1 MSSLRIVLLLLAA
14 MPLSAAAQRP
24 APRPVAP
31 RTPQAAPAPRP
42 APHPQEPRIWHWD
55 HDVMADFDLN
65 FDLNFEIDHDPM
77 LFEFRSGTMTPIA
90 PLAPLAP
97 MEPLTPLAPMAPV
110 IAFSRDAWEAW
121 TPNGMSMLPTL
132 GRQSGPDDSLYR
144 RARETLNRGE
154 YRQAAELL
162 GSLAQKHPNSR
173 HVSSALYWQAF
184 ALYRAGTDAELRR
197 ALEVLDEQQKR
208 FSNRKDDDDVNAL
221 VTRVVAT
228 LASRGDS
235 RAVTRVRE
243 RAAQGG
249 PSCDQ
254 EDLSVRAEALGALV
268 QSDPSSATTLLQ
280 RVLARRDECSAPLRR
295 RAVYLI
301 GRDGIGGGVSELTE
315 VAKNDPDVSV
325 RRDAIARLAQLPGGN
340 PVPLLEQLLASTDE
354 SGQRAIVQSLRNI
367 DGTEPN
373 RVLRRL
379 IEREDLAT
387 AVRVDA
393 IRSLG
398 RCCGQAQVQAARQ
411 AARQGGVTVAGRGSV
426 VAINTNRSGSTL
438 TDADV
443 SFLRTVYDRSSER
456 EIKTAI
462 LEAVAG
468 SSSSSA
474 DQWIMGIVRNGNEDI
489 RYRRSAL
496 SRLRRS
502 DIPVEELGKLY
513 DSLDERD
520 LRSTM
525 VSILGSREEPAAT
538 DKLIEIAKTG
548 TDPSIRRMAINV
560 LAKKNDPR
568 TTRLLLELVER

>member
-1 MSSLRIVLLLLAA
+1 MSSIRITVLLLSL
-14 MPLSAAAQRP
+14 MPLGLIAQRP
-24 APRPVAP
+24 APRPAAP
-31 RTPQAAPAPRP
+31 RAPAATPAPWPIP
-42 APHPQEPRIWHWD
+42 APHAPEAWKVPVIWD
-55 HDVMADFDLN
+55 HDYDISVDFDLEFKLN
-65 FDLNFEIDHDPM
+65 HDLALLEFHRDELMSMVPLPPM
-77 LFEFRSGTMTPIA
+77 T

-97 MEPLTPLAPMAPV
+97 MMPLTKE
-110 IAFSRDAWEAW
+110 AWETW
-121 TPNGMSMLPTL
+121 TPRSMGSIPML
-132 GRQSGPDDSLYR
+132 GKQSGPDDSLYR

-162 GSLAQKHPNSR
+162 RSLTQRYPNSR
-173 HVSSALYWQAF
+173 HASSALYWQAF

-197 ALEVLDEQQKR
+197 ALEILEEQQKR
-208 FSNRKDDDDVNAL
+208 FTTRKDDDDVTAL
-221 VTRVVAT
+221 VTRLVAT
-228 LASRGDS
+228 LAARGDS
-235 RAVTRVRE
+235 RAATRVRE

-249 PSCDQ
+249 PACDQ
-254 EDLSVRAEALGALV
+254 EDLSVRAEALAALV

-301 GRDGIGGGVSELTE
+301 GRDGVGGGVSQLTE

-340 PVPLLEQLLASTDE
+340 PVPLLEQLLTSTDE
-354 SGQRAIVQSLRNI
+354 AGQRAIVQSLRNI
-367 DGTEPN
+367 EGTETN
-373 RVLRRL
+373 RALRRV

-387 AVRVDA
+387 AVRVEA

-398 RCCGQAQVQAARQ
+398 RCCGQAQIQAARQ
-411 AARQGGVTVAGRGSV
+411 AGVAVAGRGTAVTVS
-426 VAINTNRSGSTL
+426 TNRSGSTL

-443 SFLRTVYDRSSER
+443 TFLRTVYDRSSAR

-462 LEAVAG
+462 LESVAG
-468 SSSSSA
+468 SSSGAA
-474 DQWIMGIVRNGNEDI
+474 DQWVMGIVRNSNEDI

-496 SRLRRS
+496 LRLRRS
-502 DIPVEELGKLY
+502 DVPVEELGKLY
-513 DSLDERD
+513 DSLDERE

-525 VSILGSREEPAAT
+525 VSILGAREEPAAT
-538 DKLIEIAKTG
+538 DKLIEIAKSG
-548 TDPSIRRMAINV
+548 TDPSIRRAAINV

>member
-1 MSSLRIVLLLLAA
+1 MSSIYTTALLVGLL
-14 MPLSAAAQRP
+14 PFGLAAQRP
-24 APRPVAP
+24 APRPAP
-31 RTPQAAPAPRP
+31 SRAPAAAPAPRP
-42 APHPQEPRIWHWD
+42 FPAPAAPEWSHWEIVPHAPWNID
-55 HDVMADFDLN
+55 HDVVVDLDLN
-65 FDLNFEIDHDPM
+65 IRAMAFDFSLDGVPVAPM
-77 LFEFRSGTMTPIA
+77 A
-90 PLAPLAP
+90 PLAPLP
-97 MEPLTPLAPMAPV
+97 PSP
-110 IAFSRDAWEAW
+110 AFSKDAWASW
-121 TPNGMSMLPTL
+121 APHGLNALPGL
-132 GRQSGPDDSLYR
+132 NKQSGPDDSLYR

-154 YRQAAELL
+154 YRQAAEQLR
-162 GSLAQKHPNSR
+162 SLAQRYPNSR

-184 ALYRAGTDAELRR
+184 ALYRAGSDAELRQ
-197 ALEVLDEQQKR
+197 AIEVLDEQQKR
-208 FSNRKDDDDVNAL
+208 FTNRREDDDVNAL
-221 VTRVVAT
+221 MTRVVAT
-228 LASRGDS
+228 LATRGDS
-235 RAVTRVRE
+235 RAATRVRE

-268 QSDPSSATTLLQ
+268 QSDPSAATTLLQ

-301 GRDGIGGGVSELTE
+301 GRDGIGGGVPELTE
-315 VAKNDPDVSV
+315 IAKNDPDLSV

-340 PVPLLEQLLASTDE
+340 PLPLLEQLLMSTDE

-367 DGTEPN
+367 EGTETN
-373 RVLRRL
+373 RALRRV

-387 AVRVDA
+387 SVRVEA

-398 RCCGQAQVQAARQ
+398 RCCGQVQVQPARQ
-411 AARQGGVTVAGRGSV
+411 SGVTVAGRTV
-426 VAINTNRSGSTL
+426 VTVGHGRSGSTL

-443 SFLRTVYDRSSER
+443 SFLRTVYDRSGDR
-456 EIKTAI
+456 EIKTAA

-468 SSSSSA
+468 SNSGSA
-474 DQWIMGIVRNGNEDI
+474 DQWVMSIVRNSKEDI

-496 SRLRRS
+496 LRLRRS
-502 DIPVEELGKLY
+502 DVPVEELGKLY
-513 DSLDERD
+513 DTLDERE

-525 VSILGSREEPAAT
+525 VSILGAREEPAAT
-538 DKLIEIAKTG
+538 DKLIEIAKSG